1 MPRLRGRTVRL
12 WSAAALVF
20 TGSGCSP
27 PFSPG
32 ELSEL
37 AAARRKWEARGF
49 TDYTFETQHGC
60 FCLPEDVG
68 PVRITVRDGVIT
80 EVTMIETGQP
90 VSSSR
95 WYTIEQLYDRIP
107 GFAAADGVDDVAVQ
121 YHETLGYP
129 ISVSVSFEEGIL
141 DAGSLYTI
149 SAVGP
154 AP

>member
-1 MPRLRGRTVRL
+1 VSVCSGIA
-12 WSAAALVF
+12 WAFAIY
-20 TGSGCSP
+20 GCSS
-27 PFSPG
+27 PFPPG
-32 ELSEL
+32 ELFEL
-37 AAARRKWEARGF
+37 EDARRKWEARGF
-49 TDYTFETQHGC
+49 ADYTFETRHDC

-68 PVRITVRDGVIT
+68 PVRITVRDGVMT

-121 YHETLGYP
+121 YDATLGYP

-149 SAVGP
+149 SAVTP